1 MKEPASEDEDAD
13 EDELSK
19 NLSDARIKSEM
30 IKTEPLSPTLSIPAS
45 PTYVAVKSEPID
57 GVNSNRKRKAD
68 PNGSGTK
75 ICLKFQIENSTKPLG
90 TKNVRVV
97 WESYVIQQQTVYHYN
112 CCYVEYQRI
121 NYQLDV

>member
-1 MKEPASEDEDAD
+1 MSLNKCFKKIIRTKEEPGKGGFWTLDPQYMKEPASEDEDAD

-45 PTYVAVKSEPID
+45 PTYVAVKSEPTD
-57 GVNSNRKRKAD
+57 GINSNRKRKAD

-90 TKNVRVV
+90 KNF
-97 WESYVIQQQTVYHYN
+97 E
-112 CCYVEYQRI
+112 
-121 NYQLDV
+121 

>member
-19 NLSDARIKSEM
+19 NLSDARIKAEM

-45 PTYVAVKSEPID
+45 PAYVAVKSEPID
-57 GVNSNRKRKAD
+57 SVNSNRKRKAD
-68 PNGSGTK
+68 PNGTSSGTK

-90 TKNVRVV
+90 KQFWSLT
-97 WESYVIQQQTVYHYN
+97 
-112 CCYVEYQRI
+112 
-121 NYQLDV
+121 

>member
-45 PTYVAVKSEPID
+45 PTYVAVKSEPTD
-57 GVNSNRKRKAD
+57 GINSNRKRKAD

-90 TKNVRVV
+90 KNVRVV
-97 WESYVIQQQTVYHYN
+97 WESYVIQQQPVYHYN
-112 CCYVEYQRI
+112 
-121 NYQLDV
+121 